1 MPIVKKQ
8 DGWWWGSSHGPYP
21 TKQKAIQVGQAAH
34 AAGFKEESIMNK
46 DIIGEFVGT
55 LLHSAT
61 IAHIMHLQAVG
72 NGSFAKHSALGTYY
86 DAIVKTTD
94 SLAEAIQGCTGEI
107 IKSYPPMF
115 GNPATEALD
124 YLKSIR
130 EYVIANRDSI
140 SDYSNIQNEIDNIMT
155 LLDSTIY
162 KLTFLR

>member
-8 DGWWWGSSHGPYP
+8 DGWYWGSKGPFS

-34 AAGFKEESIMNK
+34 ASGFQEEQQMQNIV
-46 DIIGEFVGT
+46 GEFVGT

-61 IAHIMHLQAVG
+61 ITHFMHLQAQG
-72 NGSFAKHSALGTYY
+72 EGSFAKHTALGEYY
-86 DAIVKTTD
+86 DEIVELTD
-94 SLAEAIQGCTGEI
+94 SLAEAIQGCTGELI
-107 IKSYPPMF
+107 APYPPMF
-115 GNPATEALD
+115 GNPEVEALE

-130 EYVIANRDSI
+130 EYVYTNRDAI
-140 SDYSNIQNEIDNIMT
+140 SEYSNIQNEIDSIMT

>member
-8 DGWWWGSSHGPYP
+8 DGWYWGGKGPFT

-34 AAGFKEESIMNK
+34 ASGFKEESAMNES
-46 DIIGEFVGT
+46 IIGEFVGT

-61 IAHIMHLQAVG
+61 IAHFKHLQTTSYAQH
-72 NGSFAKHSALGTYY
+72 KALATYY
-86 DAIVKTTD
+86 DEIVDLADT
-94 SLAEAIQGCTGEI
+94 LAEAIQGCTGEI

-115 GNPATEALD
+115 GNPAAEALD

-130 EYVIANRDSI
+130 EYVIENRQAI
-140 SDYSNIQNEIDNIMT
+140 SEYSNIQNEIDSVMT

-162 KLTFLR
+162 KLTFLK

>member
-1 MPIVKKQ
+1 MPFKHTDK
-8 DGWWWGSSHGPYP
+8 GWYWGDSGPYP
-21 TKQKAIQVGQAAH
+21 TKQKAIQVAQAAY
-34 AAGFKEESIMNK
+34 ASGYKDESIMNK

-72 NGSFAKHSALGTYY
+72 DGSFAKHSALGSYY
-86 DAIVKTTD
+86 DSIVETTD
-94 SLAEAIQGCTGEI
+94 ALAEAIQGCTGEI